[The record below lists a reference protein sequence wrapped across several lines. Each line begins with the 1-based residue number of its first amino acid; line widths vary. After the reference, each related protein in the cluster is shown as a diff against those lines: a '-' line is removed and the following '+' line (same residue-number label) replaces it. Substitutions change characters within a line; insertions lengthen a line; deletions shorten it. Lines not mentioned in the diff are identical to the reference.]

1 MSAGNENSPAMRLV
15 AIDDDPKNLKFLN
28 FILASTGLEIHTATD
43 PQAGLELIHRLRPQI
58 VLTDLVMP
66 GMQGTELLEKI
77 LQFDPQIRVILMT
90 GHHHPEL
97 ATEAMQKGAADHFT
111 KPFSP
116 EKLRQRI
123 ALLVEDAKLRP
134 CSSGMPPAAAP
145 HGIPMKS

>member
-1 MSAGNENSPAMRLV
+1 MSASSGNAPAMRLV

-28 FILASTGLEIHTATD
+28 FILVSTSLEIHTATD

-66 GMQGTELLEKI
+66 GVQGTELLEKI
-77 LQFDPQIRVILMT
+77 LEFDPQIRVILMT

-97 ATEAMQKGAADHFT
+97 ATKAIQKGAADHFT

-116 EKLRQRI
+116 EKLRHRI
-123 ALLVEDAKLRP
+123 ALLVDDAKLRQ
-134 CSSGMPPAAAP
+134 CSSDTKRG
-145 HGIPMKS
+145 

>member
-1 MSAGNENSPAMRLV
+1 MSAGNGNSPTMRLV

-77 LQFDPQIRVILMT
+77 LEFDPQIRVILMT

-97 ATEAMQKGAADHFT
+97 ATEAIQKGAADHFT

-123 ALLVEDAKLRP
+123 ALIADDAALRA
-134 CSSGMPPAAAP
+134 CSGIPPAPAQ
-145 HGIPMKS
+145 HRIPMKS

>member
-1 MSAGNENSPAMRLV
+1 MSAGNGNAPAMRLV

-43 PQAGLELIHRLRPQI
+43 PQAGLELIQRLRPRI

-77 LQFDPQIRVILMT
+77 LEFDPQIRVILMT

-97 ATEAMQKGAADHFT
+97 ATEAIQKGAADHFT

-123 ALLVEDAKLRP
+123 ALIADDATLRAG
-134 CSSGMPPAAAP
+134 SGMPPAPAP
-145 HGIPMKS
+145 QRIPVKR

>member
-1 MSAGNENSPAMRLV
+1 MSPGSGNSLTMRLV

-43 PQAGLELIHRLRPQI
+43 PLAGLELIHRLRPQI

-66 GMQGTELLEKI
+66 GVQGTELLEKI
-77 LQFDPQIRVILMT
+77 LEFDPQIRVVLMT

-97 ATEAMQKGAADHFT
+97 ATKAIQKGAADHFT

-123 ALLVEDAKLRP
+123 ALLVDDAKLQQ
-134 CSSGMPPAAAP
+134 CSSDAP
-145 HGIPMKS
+145 RE